1 MNLPGGLVPAPL
13 EWGAFALFAALLA
26 HAVRGAPWERLRHG
40 QQLHVFA
47 GSVVACMLF
56 WSIAGTVGRGL
67 SFHLLG
73 ATVLTLMFGARLAL
87 VGLTLCL
94 TGATLA
100 GLAGW
105 SAFGLNG
112 LLMAALPVAVS
123 AVIYRLTDSRLPNH
137 FFVYVLAGAFL
148 NGGLAMT
155 ANGLAATVLLWL
167 AGIRSGAYL
176 FTEYLPYYL
185 LLAWGE
191 ALVTGMLMTILVVYR
206 PAWVASF
213 DDARYLVGR

>member
-1 MNLPGGLVPAPL
+1 VNLPDGLFPAPL
-13 EWGAFALFAALLA
+13 AWVALALFVALLA
-26 HAVRGAPWERLRHG
+26 YALRGACWERLRQG

-47 GSVVACMLF
+47 GSIVACMLF
-56 WSIAGTVGRGL
+56 WSIAGSVGRGL

-73 ATVLTLMFGARLAL
+73 ATIFTLMFGARFAL
-87 VGLTLCL
+87 FGLTICL
-94 TGATLA
+94 GGVTLA

-105 SAFGLNG
+105 SAFGLNA

-123 AVIYRLTDSRLPNH
+123 AGIHRLVDTRLPNH

-148 NGGLAMT
+148 NGGLAMA
-155 ANGLAATVLLWL
+155 ANGLASTVALWL
-167 AGIRSGAYL
+167 AGVRPGAYL